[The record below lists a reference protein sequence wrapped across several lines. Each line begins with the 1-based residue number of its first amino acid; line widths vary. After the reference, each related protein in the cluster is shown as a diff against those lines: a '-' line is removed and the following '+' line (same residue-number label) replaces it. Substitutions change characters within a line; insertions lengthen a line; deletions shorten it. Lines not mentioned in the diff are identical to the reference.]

1 MSSLDRWVIDAAG
14 AVGVP
19 ATDVPADLRHRLL
32 DLGERLDEPFGS
44 SAGTM
49 TGFLVGVAVGRGVA
63 PAVALAALE
72 DLLRGRAAADTA
84 DDGAASDRAAN
95 DSAADAA
102 PGPTAPGGDDTVPAA
117 RDRDTS
123 SDTGAETGSDTP

>member
-19 ATDVPADLRHRLL
+19 ATDVPADLRGRLL
-32 DLGERLDEPFGS
+32 DLGERLDAPFGS

-49 TGFLVGVAVGRGVA
+49 TGFLVGLAVGRGVA

-72 DLLRGRAAADTA
+72 DLLRGRTAVDTA
-84 DDGAASDRAAN
+84 DAGAAY

-117 RDRDTS
+117 RDRDTGS
-123 SDTGAETGSDTP
+123 NTDTGSDSGGGSDTP